1 MYSYTLLGV
10 QFAWVII
17 FVFSDLWV
25 RIQALSQNKSCM
37 YLNNF
42 EVIFFWNMSLI
53 DVIYFEQDTRL
64 QIVCNLYSL
73 TLNVPI
79 PDKVKKLS

>member
-1 MYSYTLLGV
+1 MYSYTLLSF

-17 FVFSDLWV
+17 YVFSDLWV
-25 RIQALSQNKSCM
+25 RIQALSQNKSYM

-53 DVIYFEQDTRL
+53 DVI
-64 QIVCNLYSL
+64 
-73 TLNVPI
+73 
-79 PDKVKKLS
+79 